1 MSANQRPWQP
11 SWISNQSEKVQHMF
25 KTLIVTFMAS
35 LVPGNVVV
43 LKKKSKIRNVLHYR
57 QTNLHQTLFDQKSS
71 L

>member
-1 MSANQRPWQP
+1 MSANQRSWQP

-25 KTLIVTFMAS
+25 KTLIVTFMAN

-43 LKKKSKIRNVLHYR
+43 KMAALS
-57 QTNLHQTLFDQKSS
+57 FDW

>member
-1 MSANQRPWQP
+1 MSANQRSWQP

-43 LKKKSKIRNVLHYR
+43 LKKKSKIRNVLH
-57 QTNLHQTLFDQKSS
+57 
-71 L
+71 